1 MKMLNFLPLA
11 LSLLTFSYPASSAIN
26 ASIPPST
33 IEFPPPPA
41 HPPPSHPF
49 LEDVL
54 KAISTKKGW
63 NLEEIRV
70 SGIRSARVA
79 ASQRYEFRLRI
90 GKTVVVFRFSDEISS
105 WRKLGKWG
113 GFGLGLGARFG
124 LKPVITGLE
133 LKGPVELRVA
143 GDDNLSLLLP
153 LNTTHT
159 GLKRILVNEGIAVE
173 VKGAQEVTLIHPFN
187 DALPVNRSLVIH
199 EARKQS
205 MPFGDSTCTSLCQI
219 HISGSASLIAYR
231 SRSPIAHI
239 QTAFLSPNTVE
250 LLPDRCY
257 TGYYGK
263 NLACPIYSLTSRIAL
278 VEKLL
283 RNFLGDR
290 IFQNRSNRLLRARI
304 TASTI
309 IRFQLELERDLGNNN
324 TTWDR
329 MAAWRTKPKLERVWF
344 EVVARVEAERL
355 KPLMVKKVTPFVALD
370 TTAWSNLMSN
380 VSFTQIPSGVVPPES
395 LTLDVKW

>member
-49 LEDVL
+49 LEVRNSQKKKKSQTHSYKHPKSFLSISQNQDVL

-79 ASQRYEFRLRI
+79 ASQRYEFRLQI

-153 LNTTHT
+153 VWIALFCKDWFLLLCFGEF
-159 GLKRILVNEGIAVE
+159 GLKLIFKVPRLVVVLLIL
-173 VKGAQEVTLIHPFN
+173 
-187 DALPVNRSLVIH
+187 
-199 EARKQS
+199 
-205 MPFGDSTCTSLCQI
+205 
-219 HISGSASLIAYR
+219 Y
-231 SRSPIAHI
+231 
-239 QTAFLSPNTVE
+239 
-250 LLPDRCY
+250 
-257 TGYYGK
+257 
-263 NLACPIYSLTSRIAL
+263 
-278 VEKLL
+278 
-283 RNFLGDR
+283 
-290 IFQNRSNRLLRARI
+290 
-304 TASTI
+304 
-309 IRFQLELERDLGNNN
+309 
-324 TTWDR
+324 
-329 MAAWRTKPKLERVWF
+329 
-344 EVVARVEAERL
+344 
-355 KPLMVKKVTPFVALD
+355 
-370 TTAWSNLMSN
+370 
-380 VSFTQIPSGVVPPES
+380 
-395 LTLDVKW
+395 